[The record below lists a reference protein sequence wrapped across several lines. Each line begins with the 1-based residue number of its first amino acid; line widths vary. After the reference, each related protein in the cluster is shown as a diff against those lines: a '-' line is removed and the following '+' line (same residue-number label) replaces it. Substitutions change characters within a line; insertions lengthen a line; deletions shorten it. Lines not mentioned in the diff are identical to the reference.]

1 MGLAKQKSMQ
11 WHALAL
17 CTLAVGL
24 CVYEPA
30 ALARRRVLV
39 SPAVVDVMAGDSED
53 ATKTNGFSVKKED
66 QKVLEQFDDFERFRD
81 KKAWDRA
88 FKALDTISG
97 TADSGAMS
105 STKDGFWIPTRQ
117 KFVRSLVSLPPE
129 GREAY
134 RLFNDAKA
142 RQNLDK
148 ALAHEAA
155 GDADSIELLKK
166 TVDQFLIT
174 SVGDKAADRLGDALF
189 EAGDYAGAQ
198 RAWGQILSYYPETTL
213 PTVRLQIKQATAMA
227 RSGRWEPFRVLA
239 ASLNEKH
246 AGETIKI
253 GGREMA
259 ISEYLALLARPTTT
273 QPATTQ
279 VLAETSSDLSPLK
292 LPKDDHPAWQME
304 FLDPALSEKMF
315 AQINQNGWG
324 MQAAPMLKVVP
335 AAVTD
340 GKRVYVNWYGIVW
353 AIDGETGK
361 LVWWSDHFK
370 KLAEKFNELMQW
382 QVDSSRFTVT
392 LVGDALLTVSVNLD
406 KVNNQE
412 PFRLACLDAATGKRK
427 WTTETGPLQG
437 WAFVGSPL
445 VVDSEIYITAHPK
458 DTQEIH
464 LLALSMD
471 GKLRWESKLG
481 QPQLGNNWRGQPV
494 YALPLLK
501 YVGGMLYICTNNGA
515 VIAFDT
521 ASHAMQWA
529 FSYDRGPVQ
538 DQNNGRFGWNGNQM
552 EVSEPP
558 ASVWTHDGSLF
569 FKDRGGRMMFEI
581 DLAGPSMKWSRP
593 IGEDTT
599 VVGYDDSNFYLLS
612 TGPDNTFLSTV
623 DWDSGEMVRSSKLPD
638 ATDAVRALSA
648 GGKYLLFLSR
658 GIFEVD
664 TTITD
669 VTRDTRSF
677 RGFDKDSQGGSLLR
691 AGNKLISVS
700 NLSVTAYPMGD
711 EATAGR

>member
-1 MGLAKQKSMQ
+1 MDLAKLKSTKH
-11 WHALAL
+11 HAAL
-17 CTLAVGL
+17 SLILMIGL
-24 CVYEPA
+24 CVHESA
-30 ALARRRVLV
+30 TLGRQRLLRASIDVLN
-39 SPAVVDVMAGDSED
+39 GDSED
-53 ATKTNGFSVKKED
+53 ASKTNGFAVKKED

-88 FKALDTISG
+88 FKSLDSISG

-117 KFVRSLVSLPPE
+117 KFLRSLVSLPPE

-155 GDADSIELLKK
+155 GDSDTIELLKK

-189 EAGDYAGAQ
+189 EAGDYTGAQ
-198 RAWGQILSYYPETTL
+198 RAWDQILSYYPETTL
-213 PTVRLQIKQATAMA
+213 STLRLQIKQATAMA
-227 RSGRWEPFRVLA
+227 RAGRSEPLRVLS

-246 AGETIKI
+246 GGETIKI
-253 GGREMA
+253 AGRE
-259 ISEYLALLARPTTT
+259 IGVSEYLASLARPTTR
-273 QPATTQ
+273 PATTQ
-279 VLAETSSDLSPLK
+279 ALAERSENSSPLQ
-292 LPKDDHPAWQME
+292 LPKSDHPAWQME
-304 FLDPALSEKMF
+304 FLDPAMSEKMF
-315 AQINQNGWG
+315 SQINQNGWG

-340 GKRVYVNWYGIVW
+340 SKRVYVNWYGIVW
-353 AIDGETGK
+353 AIDAESGK
-361 LVWWSDHFK
+361 LVWWSEHFK

-392 LVGDALLTVSVNLD
+392 LMGDSLLTVSVNLD

-412 PFRLACLDAATGKRK
+412 PFRLACLDASTGKRK
-427 WTTETGPLQG
+427 WTTESGPLQG

-464 LLALSMD
+464 LLAISTD
-471 GKLRWESKLG
+471 GKLHWESKLG
-481 QPQLGNNWRGQPV
+481 QPQLGNNWRGLPV
-494 YALPLLK
+494 YALPVMK
-501 YVGGMLYICTNNGA
+501 YVSGTLYICTNNGA
-515 VIAFDT
+515 VIAVDT
-521 ASHAMQWA
+521 TSHAMQWA
-529 FSYDRGPVQ
+529 FSYDRGAVQ
-538 DQNNGRFGWNGNQM
+538 DQNNGRFGFNGNQF
-552 EVSEPP
+552 ETNEPP
-558 ASVWTHDGSLF
+558 ASVWTHNGSLF

-593 IGEDTT
+593 IGQDTT
-599 VVGYDDSNFYLLS
+599 VVGYDDNNFYMLS
-612 TGPDNTFLSTV
+612 TGTDNTFLSTV
-623 DWDSGEMVRSSKLPD
+623 DWDSGTMLRSSKLPD
-638 ATDAVRALSA
+638 ATDTVLALAA

-677 RGFDKDSQGGSLLR
+677 RGFDKDSQGGVLLR

-700 NLSVTAYPMGD
+700 NLSVTAYPVEEG
-711 EATAGR
+711 ARASK